1 MIAYVYL
8 AISIA
13 VFGLLSTY
21 WKSKNF
27 IVLLFLFAGTVISAS
42 IAGNLSVLAS
52 DYVSTEALPL
62 GNIVRALLLIL
73 HPLLAMV
80 ITRGRLK
87 KKMDLPNLII
97 GLVCSVLAYLWFLRT
112 LPYDQFT
119 VIESNNLSALML
131 RFRDA
136 VAVFGVILSLG
147 MVLVESSA
155 HKKTKKSH
163 KSKD

>member
-8 AISIA
+8 VISIV

-27 IVLLFLFAGTVISAS
+27 IVLLFLFAGSVISAS

-52 DYVSTEALPL
+52 DYVSTESLPL

-73 HPLLAMV
+73 PPVLAML
-80 ITRGRLK
+80 ITRGRSK
-87 KKMDLPNLII
+87 KNMLLPNLII
-97 GLVCSVLAYLWFLRT
+97 GIVCSFLAYLWFLRT

-119 VIESNNLSALML
+119 VIEANNITTLML
-131 RFRDA
+131 RFRDI
-136 VAVFGVILSLG
+136 VAVSGVILSLG
-147 MVLVESSA
+147 MVLVESSS
-155 HKKTKKSH
+155 HKKSKKSH